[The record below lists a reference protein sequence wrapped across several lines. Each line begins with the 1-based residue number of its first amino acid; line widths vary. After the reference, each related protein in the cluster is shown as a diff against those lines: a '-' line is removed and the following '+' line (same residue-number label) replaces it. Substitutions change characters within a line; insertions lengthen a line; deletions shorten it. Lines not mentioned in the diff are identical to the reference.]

1 MNKNTNMYKLFYTL
15 LCLCFCCSL
24 QAQSIKLIS
33 TSPANDESVSSVK
46 DIKLTFDLSA
56 VYEAYPEVSQDE
68 WQIEGYFKYKKK
80 HLKLLKGDKDGELLD
95 SKKITVTS
103 EKGSNELSFSFDKAT
118 ALEEDSTYTIDIGG
132 AIYAIYSDQYYKG
145 TDYESDH
152 IYITLKGAASASHD
166 LALLTHEPSFGAS
179 LSSLDT
185 LKLNFNDSVKVSGN
199 AIATIYEGETEIAKS
214 TDFQKASDN
223 NSVIEVVFGN
233 VALYKGHTYSVVV
246 SEGSI
251 VSAYDGNPYGEI
263 EIKEYQGTTVKYE
276 CTLVSASPADSSEIN
291 YLKDVEL
298 RFNMPSGYSVTST
311 KSTLSLYKDGG
322 TEPIGT
328 YALSPT
334 GVYTAS
340 ASINNYQLEAG
351 STYKVIVPAGSIKP
365 YKSSTE
371 SLQDT
376 SNPEIV
382 LTYTTPTVIEALP
395 RTACQTASAST
406 DGKITVVIPS
416 FTFEEETTFVRPN
429 TGNSAVTNV
438 YDAGQEK
445 TRTYVTLPILEVV
458 NGEDVDK
465 GTVKLEYNPAPTG
478 AEENYTSL
486 EGAPDFS
493 LYAGHTYK
501 VAIPEGVL
509 YPYTYEGEFKNSIFW
524 NLADTLSFQGVKAV
538 NGLSVTGSS
547 LKAGEA
553 LPSVGVVAFYTNEDA
568 TVAEGA
574 KALIVKDGETTAA
587 KEATLFTK
595 GTFAL
600 ADFTDEAHA
609 PFATDSS
616 AVYSIILP
624 EGSLLG
630 PDGILTNAADTVKFT
645 GIIPTV
651 IPAVETVNATLKLD
665 GYATVTLPVVKDSTA
680 TFALTPDEG
689 WEVETLTLNGE
700 DVLANYQD
708 SSYTTPALTEDA
720 VIAATFKFGGYAYE
734 EEDVTTGIITA
745 GDTGYSVQVA
755 EGTVTVKGLKAGDT
769 VKAYTLGGALVGSE
783 EAQLNTAKLT
793 LPAGTYIV
801 KVNAVAFKV
810 LVK

>member
-56 VYEAYPEVSQDE
+56 VYEAYPEVSQDD

-334 GVYTAS
+334 GVYTAA

-382 LTYTTPTVIEALP
+382 LTYTTPAVLEALP

-486 EGAPDFS
+486 EGTPDFS

-524 NLADTLSFQGVKAV
+524 NLADTLSFQGVKAETV
-538 NGLSVTGSS
+538 SLSVSTAGIT
-547 LKAGEA
+547 LAAPAAKGEA
-553 LPSVGVVAFYTNEDA
+553 
-568 TVAEGA
+568 
-574 KALIVKDGETTAA
+574 
-587 KEATLFTK
+587 ATL
-595 GTFAL
+595 A
-600 ADFTDEAHA
+600 
-609 PFATDSS
+609 
-616 AVYSIILP
+616 I
-624 EGSLLG
+624 
-630 PDGILTNAADTVKFT
+630 
-645 GIIPTV
+645 
-651 IPAVETVNATLKLD
+651 
-665 GYATVTLPVVKDSTA
+665 
-680 TFALTPDEG
+680 TPDEG
-689 WEVETLTLNGE
+689 WTVKTLTFNGE
-700 DVLANYQD
+700 DALGSYAD
-708 SSYTTPALTEDA
+708 GKYTTPKLTEDA
-720 VIAATFKFGGYAYE
+720 SVAVELEYTGYAYE